1 MSKAQAELI
10 QKLTRQNRIL
20 LEITRKVMRQTFG
33 SDLSQMLIQRDF
45 VLNVPKGFDGEL
57 ETYLAYTRAFF
68 TTNYSSSNWN
78 WVDSGTRTY
87 LGPDFNE

>member
-10 QKLTRQNRIL
+10 TQLTQRNRIL
-20 LEITRKVMRQTFG
+20 LEITRKLMRQEFS
-33 SDLSQMLIQRDF
+33 SDLSQMLIQRDL

-57 ETYLAYTRAFF
+57 ETYLAYIKAYF
-68 TTNYSSSNWN
+68 TTNYNSSNWN

-87 LGPDFNE
+87 LGPDFNG